1 MKQIILSKIQRHKR
15 AFICLIFLCL
25 QGDDDVNQLRKKR
38 LCEMKNKIFEK
49 QDYLQNADYKD
60 LQSFITD
67 FLNESDKKR
76 RKKLIEEFK
85 KRHLEL
91 YEFLKNNADLIN
103 AETEIS
109 KIIHDISN
117 PKSDNSDII
126 SKLDEVLGEIED
138 EF

>member
-1 MKQIILSKIQRHKR
+1 M
-15 AFICLIFLCL
+15 
-25 QGDDDVNQLRKKR
+25 NQLRKKR

-60 LQSFITD
+60 LQSFITG

-91 YEFLKNNADLIN
+91 YQFIKDNSELIN
-103 AETEIS
+103 AETEVS
-109 KIIHDISN
+109 KIVTNAIGGNTVETEDIEISN
-117 PKSDNSDII
+117 LFKII
-126 SKLDEVLGEIED
+126 EEGLNE
-138 EF
+138 

>member
-1 MKQIILSKIQRHKR
+1 M
-15 AFICLIFLCL
+15 
-25 QGDDDVNQLRKKR
+25 
-38 LCEMKNKIFEK
+38 
-49 QDYLQNADYKD
+49 
-60 LQSFITD
+60 
-67 FLNESDKKR
+67 
-76 RKKLIEEFK
+76 IEELK

-91 YEFLKNNADLIN
+91 YQFIKDNSELIN

-109 KIIHDISN
+109 KIIHDISS

>member
-1 MKQIILSKIQRHKR
+1 M
-15 AFICLIFLCL
+15 
-25 QGDDDVNQLRKKR
+25 NQLRKKR
-38 LCEMKNKIFEK
+38 LREMKIQIFEK

-76 RKKLIEEFK
+76 RKKLIEELK

-91 YEFLKNNADLIN
+91 YQFIKDNSELIN

>member
-1 MKQIILSKIQRHKR
+1 M
-15 AFICLIFLCL
+15 
-25 QGDDDVNQLRKKR
+25 NQLRKKR
-38 LCEMKNKIFEK
+38 LREMKIQIFEK

-76 RKKLIEEFK
+76 RKKLIEELK

-91 YEFLKNNADLIN
+91 YQFIKDNSELIN

-109 KIIHDISN
+109 KIIHDISS

>member
-1 MKQIILSKIQRHKR
+1 M
-15 AFICLIFLCL
+15 
-25 QGDDDVNQLRKKR
+25 NQLQKKR

-60 LQSFITD
+60 LQSFITG

-91 YEFLKNNADLIN
+91 YQFIKDNSELIN

-109 KIIHDISN
+109 KIIYDISN

>member
-1 MKQIILSKIQRHKR
+1 MKIQ
-15 AFICLIFLCL
+15 
-25 QGDDDVNQLRKKR
+25 
-38 LCEMKNKIFEK
+38 IFEK

-76 RKKLIEEFK
+76 RKKLIEELK

-91 YEFLKNNADLIN
+91 YQFIKDNSELIN